1 MIQSVEGI
9 RVPIGVL
16 VVYSM
21 PIQVS
26 GLLNE
31 YKLWRS
37 NSAIYLPL
45 FSVCVFV
52 CVCVGAGGGGANSFR
67 QRFAPREGNFFL

>member
-9 RVPIGVL
+9 RIPTGVL

-31 YKLWRS
+31 YKL
-37 NSAIYLPL
+37 
-45 FSVCVFV
+45 SVCVFV
-52 CVCVGAGGGGANSFR
+52 CVWGGQTLLDKDLLPEKEIFSFK
-67 QRFAPREGNFFL
+67 G